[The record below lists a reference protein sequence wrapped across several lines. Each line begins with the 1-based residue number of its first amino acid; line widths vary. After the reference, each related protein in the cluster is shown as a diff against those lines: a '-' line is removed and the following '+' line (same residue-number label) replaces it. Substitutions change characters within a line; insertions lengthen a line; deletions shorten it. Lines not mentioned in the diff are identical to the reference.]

1 MEKNFKFLKFTV
13 LGSNEENGVLE
24 EESCRKLIA
33 EIDKD
38 NNGEIDFEEFREMMR
53 NFCSQ

>member
-24 EESCRKLIA
+24 EESWRKLIA